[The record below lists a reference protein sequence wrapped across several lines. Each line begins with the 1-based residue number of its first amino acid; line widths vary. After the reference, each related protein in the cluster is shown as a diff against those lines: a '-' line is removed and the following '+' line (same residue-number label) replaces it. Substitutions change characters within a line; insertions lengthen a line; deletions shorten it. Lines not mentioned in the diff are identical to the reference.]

1 LFTGARDATRANRTV
16 PRDNNNKKKPSA
28 TICNAK
34 EVYQS
39 NPSNPLHP
47 NETSVSVACK
57 SGCFHPRQVDAS
69 LSGNRY
75 LASMIR
81 RLYAFGLALLLTAC
95 ASQQGTVSVLQ
106 DCSTAGYC
114 TDVQTTRAAAVAPDP
129 DWPSYGRT
137 PYGDR
142 HSPLL
147 QITADNVSRL
157 EVAWRFHTG
166 EGAPEFKTRAPT
178 ALEVTPL
185 VFRGTMY
192 LSTPLGR
199 VFALDPTTGA
209 KRWVYDPRVDRT
221 IYFGDF
227 ANRGV
232 ALWLDIAATPGSRC
246 SLRVFVATIDTR
258 LIALDAATGLPCAD
272 FGRQGIVQL
281 RDGLRNA
288 PANASEYEETSPPT
302 VVGGVVVV
310 GSAVADNNRT
320 DAASGEVRGFDA
332 RTGALRWTWDPVPQ
346 DSTIPAWRTWI
357 GPVAHRTGGANAWTI
372 FAADPVRNLVFV
384 PTSSPSVD
392 YFGGERKGDNE
403 YANSIVALNA
413 ATGAVVWHFQTV
425 RHDLWDYDNASP
437 PALVTLQ
444 IDGRSVPALLL
455 TTKTGQLFALNRES
469 GESLIPI
476 SRGNVPASDVP
487 GEEAATTQVAS
498 SGLPALSPQRLSRDE
513 VWGPTVEDRNACRQR
528 FDDLRNDGTF
538 TPPSTRGSLIIP
550 SNVGGAHWG
559 GLAFDPTNEV
569 VVVPT
574 NRIAAVITLIPR
586 AVYDARQRATV
597 GERLGTEYA
606 MMRGTPFV
614 LKRELFLGPSS
625 APCTPPPFGSLTA
638 VSLRTRQVLWTV
650 PLGTS
655 EGLDRI
661 GIKVPPDIPGAINLG
676 GPITTAGGL
685 VFIGAT
691 LDRYFR
697 AFDLRNGREL
707 WKFALPAGG
716 KATPMTYLGRDG
728 RQYVVVAAGGD
739 GKAWGWSDEIVA
751 FALPRTPR

>member
-1 LFTGARDATRANRTV
+1 MI
-16 PRDNNNKKKPSA
+16 PR
-28 TICNAK
+28 
-34 EVYQS
+34 
-39 NPSNPLHP
+39 
-47 NETSVSVACK
+47 
-57 SGCFHPRQVDAS
+57 
-69 LSGNRY
+69 LSF
-75 LASMIR
+75 L
-81 RLYAFGLALLLTAC
+81 GLALLAGAC
-95 ASQQGTVSVLQ
+95 THQQGTPKLVQTCNS
-106 DCSTAGYC
+106 AGYC
-114 TDVQTTRAAAVAPDP
+114 ADASVKVPIAQFLDP

-142 HSPLL
+142 HSPLM
-147 QITADNVSRL
+147 QITRDNVSKL

-199 VFALDPTTGA
+199 VFAVDPTSGA
-209 KRWVYDPRVDRT
+209 QRWVFDPKVDRST
-221 IYFGDF
+221 NFGDF

-232 ALWLDIAATPGSRC
+232 ALWLDSTAAAGARC

-258 LIALDAATGLPCAD
+258 LIALDGTTGAPCSD
-272 FGRQGIVQL
+272 FGQQGTVQL
-281 RDGLRNA
+281 RTGLRNP

-310 GSAVADNNRT
+310 GSAVADNNRI

-346 DSTIPAWRTWI
+346 GSTDPAWHSWV
-357 GPVAHRTGGANAWTI
+357 GPNAHRTGAANAWTI

-392 YFGGERKGDNE
+392 YFGGERKGSNQH
-403 YANSIVALNA
+403 ANSIVALNA
-413 ATGAVVWHFQTV
+413 ATGAMLWQFQTV
-425 RHDLWDYDNASP
+425 QHDLWDYDNASP

-444 IDGRSVPALLL
+444 LGGTAVPALLL
-455 TTKTGQLFALNRES
+455 STKTGRLFALNRET
-469 GESLIPI
+469 GESLFPI
-476 SRGNVPASDVP
+476 LRGNVPPSDVP
-487 GEEAATTQVAS
+487 GEEAAPTQITS
-498 SGLPALSPQRLSRDE
+498 SGLPPLSPQRLTLDE
-513 VWGPTVEDRNACRQR
+513 VWGPTASDRDACRQR
-528 FDDLRNDGTF
+528 FNELRNDGTF
-538 TPPSTRGSLIIP
+538 TPPSLRGSLIVP

-559 GLAFDPTNEV
+559 GLAFDPANDV

-586 AVYDARQRATV
+586 ATYEAQRGRETV
-597 GERLGTEYA
+597 GERIGTEYA

-614 LKRELFLGPSS
+614 LKRELFLGPSN

-638 VSLRTRQVLWTV
+638 LSLRTRQILWSV

-661 GIKVPPDIPGAINLG
+661 GIHVPANIPGAINLG
-676 GPITTAGGL
+676 GPITTASGL
-685 VFIGAT
+685 VFIGAAV
-691 LDRYFR
+691 DRYFR
-697 AFDLRNGREL
+697 AFDITSGREL

-716 KATPMTYLGRDG
+716 KATPMTYLGADR
-728 RQYVVVAAGGD
+728 RQYLVIAAGGD
-739 GKAWGWSDEIVA
+739 GKAWGWSDEIIA
-751 FALPRTPR
+751 FALPRSAR

>member
-1 LFTGARDATRANRTV
+1 MLLMVADASDCCV
-16 PRDNNNKKKPSA
+16 
-28 TICNAK
+28 
-34 EVYQS
+34 
-39 NPSNPLHP
+39 
-47 NETSVSVACK
+47 
-57 SGCFHPRQVDAS
+57 VDAGS
-69 LSGNRY
+69 ARGYLLPMMRWLSSVGLIF
-75 LASMIR
+75 LAAGCSH
-81 RLYAFGLALLLTAC
+81 
-95 ASQQGTVSVLQ
+95 QQRMANGY
-106 DCSTAGYC
+106 DCSSPGYC
-114 TDVQTTRAAAVAPDP
+114 TYYPPFELIGLDRES
-129 DWPSYGRT
+129 DWPSYGHT
-137 PYGDR
+137 PSGDR
-142 HSPLL
+142 NSPLT
-147 QITADNVSRL
+147 QITPGNVSKL

-199 VFALDPTTGA
+199 VFAVDPTTGVR
-209 KRWVYDPRVDRT
+209 RWVYDPQVDRS

-232 ALWLDIAATPGSRC
+232 ALWLDSAAARGSHC

-258 LIALDAATGLPCAD
+258 LIALDAATGTPCTD
-272 FGRQGIVQL
+272 FGQQGTVQL
-281 RDGLRNA
+281 RAGLRNT

-302 VVGGVVVV
+302 VVGGVVVI

-346 DSTIPAWRTWI
+346 DSTNPGWATWI
-357 GPVAHRTGGANAWTI
+357 GPNAHRTGAANAWTV
-372 FAADPVRNLVFV
+372 FAADPIRNVVYV

-392 YFGGERKGDNE
+392 YFGGERKGRNQ

-413 ATGAVVWHFQTV
+413 ATGAILWQFQTV
-425 RHDLWDYDNASP
+425 QHDLWDYDNASP
-437 PALVTLQ
+437 PALVTLHLGGSAVQ
-444 IDGRSVPALLL
+444 ALLL
-455 TTKTGQLFALNRES
+455 ATKTGRLFALNRET
-469 GESLIPI
+469 GESLFPI
-476 SRGNVPASDVP
+476 SRGAVPSSDVP
-487 GEEAATTQVAS
+487 AEEAATTQISS
-498 SGLPALSPQRLSRDE
+498 SGLPALSPQTISTDDL
-513 VWGPTVEDRNACRQR
+513 WGPTTADRDACRQR
-528 FDDLRNDGTF
+528 FQELRYDGAF
-538 TPPSTRGSLIIP
+538 TPPSVRGSLMLP

-559 GLAFDPTNEV
+559 GLAFDPVNDV
-569 VVVPT
+569 VIVPT

-586 AVYDARQRATV
+586 ATYEAQRGKETV

-614 LKRELFLGPSS
+614 LKRELFLGPSN

-638 VSLRTRQVLWTV
+638 VSLRTRQILWSV

-661 GIKVPPDIPGAINLG
+661 GIHVPSDIPGAINLG

-685 VFIGAT
+685 VFIGAAT
-691 LDRYFR
+691 DRYVR
-697 AFDLRNGREL
+697 AFDVTNGREL

-716 KATPMTYLGRDG
+716 KATPMTYLGVDG
-728 RQYVVVAAGGD
+728 RQYLVIAAGGD
-739 GKAWGWSDEIVA
+739 GKAWGWSDEIIA
-751 FALPRTPR
+751 FALPRSAR